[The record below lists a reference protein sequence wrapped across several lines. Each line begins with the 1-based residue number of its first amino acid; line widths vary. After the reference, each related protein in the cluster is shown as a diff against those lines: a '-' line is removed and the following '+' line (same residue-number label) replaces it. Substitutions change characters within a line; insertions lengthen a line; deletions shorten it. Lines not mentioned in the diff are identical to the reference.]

1 MDIVVEKFRRLYPDM
16 MQVKT
21 QFLEYDENK
30 DGRLSKD
37 ELVLG
42 MKKEKEF
49 TKDQAELAFELADT
63 NGDGEIDIREFI
75 DLMFPSARELVTNLR
90 KGFRG
95 PEDLK
100 KKFDYWDSDKDGT
113 LSIEELKAAAEKD
126 GQQYLSTED
135 INAIFAVGDIDLDG
149 KIDFGEFQSMMTPSV
164 SDIVTKFRCA
174 NRTVKDVKKA
184 FKKYDTN
191 NDGKIDK
198 HELSKALT
206 NYKFNFSD
214 QEVEVIFGAA
224 DNNLDG
230 EICYEEFMNLMCPD
244 AGTIL
249 GKFRKKYISLNEVKA
264 GFKKFDKNRDGSL
277 NKSEVSRLMHS
288 TGQSFSE
295 TEIDAIMNLGD
306 LNGDGQL
313 NLEEFV
319 TMMSPNASTT
329 LTKIRQ
335 KFNSIDEVKKKFKE
349 IDSDSDGLLSKDEL
363 LESPESKFDEEEIQ
377 AIFELGDS
385 NGDNVI
391 DIQEFI
397 AVLFPSAGEAIEK
410 IQSGCSDIQ
419 QIKEIFRQIDLDND
433 GYITKEEMRESSK
446 RFSDEEVESFFAL
459 GDVNEDGIIDL
470 DEFIGVL
477 NPSASSIINKLR
489 LRYQNINEV
498 KMAFSQIDGNGDGLI
513 SKDEMLQ
520 EKIFNSQE
528 VNSLFELSDSN
539 KDGEIDIEEFIGAI
553 YPVVSKAIL
562 KLTKDVKNVEEA
574 RWLFKKLDKDGDGL
588 ISQEEMRKY
597 GARMTSKEIE
607 ALFAIGD
614 INNDGEIDL
623 NEFINVLCPSAS
635 TLIARISK
643 EFKNMENVQEIFREM
658 DLNSDGKISKSEM
671 EECCRFNEQEIN
683 AIFEL
688 GDSDNDGEIDLKEF
702 TSVMQTSSPV
712 KYEEKGE
719 VISIENWDL
728 YTVGTGQNC
737 IIWCHDFQGFYG
749 RDRTRQIVDRI
760 AEAGFRIIVP
770 DFFGKH
776 GNGCLSNLDWVQ
788 SVTNW
793 NSLRDQW
800 VESLLPW
807 IRINET
813 FKFIGVLGTGWGT
826 YLAARLSSY
835 GEIKAGIMIQPS
847 ISAIV
852 ETLNEDLFEVFEEVQ
867 CPQMV
872 VTSNN
877 DCPNE
882 KEGGLAERI
891 WKSYPFGKQCE
902 FIEVKDLADKF
913 FLEGDRSI
921 EAVAAQTKRIT
932 QKIVTFFNQHMVDK

>member
-1 MDIVVEKFRRLYPDM
+1 MDIVVEKFRRLYPDVT
-16 MQVKT
+16 QVKT
-21 QFLEYDENK
+21 QFLEYDVNK

-37 ELVLG
+37 ELALG

-95 PEDLK
+95 PEDLR

-113 LSIEELKAAAEKD
+113 LTIEELKEAAEKD
-126 GQQYLSTED
+126 GQQYLSTDD

-149 KIDFGEFQSMMTPSV
+149 KIDFGEFESMMTPSV

-184 FKKYDTN
+184 FKKYDIN

-198 HELSKALT
+198 NELTKALT

-214 QEVEVIFGAA
+214 QEVEVIFSAA
-224 DNNLDG
+224 DSNSDG

-244 AGTIL
+244 AGAIL
-249 GKFRKKYISLNEVKA
+249 GKFRKKYTSLNEVKA
-264 GFKKFDKNRDGSL
+264 AFKKFDKNRDGSL

-288 TGQSFSE
+288 TGHSYTE
-295 TEIDAIMNLGD
+295 TEMDAIMNLGD
-306 LNGDGQL
+306 LNGDGEL

-319 TMMSPNASTT
+319 TMMSPNASAT
-329 LTKIRQ
+329 LEKIRQ
-335 KFNSIDEVKKKFKE
+335 KFNSIDEVKKKFKK

-363 LESPESKFDEEEIQ
+363 LVSPESKFDEEEIQ

-410 IQSGCSDIQ
+410 IQNSCSDIQ

-433 GYITKEEMRESSK
+433 GYITKEEMRDSSK
-446 RFSDEEVESFFAL
+446 RFSDQEVESFFAL
-459 GDVNEDGIIDL
+459 GDINEDGIIDL

-477 NPSASSIINKLR
+477 NPSASSVINKLR
-489 LRYQNINEV
+489 SKYKNMNEV
-498 KMAFSQIDGNGDGLI
+498 KTVFSQIDRNSDGLI
-513 SKDEMLQ
+513 SKDEILQ
-520 EKIFNSQE
+520 ENIFNMQE

-539 KDGEIDIEEFIGAI
+539 KDGEIDVEEFIGAI
-553 YPVVSKAIL
+553 YPVVAKAIL
-562 KLTKDVKNVEEA
+562 KLTKDIKNVEEA
-574 RWLFKKLDKDGDGL
+574 RWLFRKLDKDGDGL

-607 ALFAIGD
+607 AIFAIGD

-623 NEFINVLCPSAS
+623 NEFINVLCPSAT
-635 TLIARISK
+635 TLIARISR
-643 EFKNMENVQEIFREM
+643 EFKDAENIQEMFQEM
-658 DLNSDGKISKSEM
+658 DLNSDGKISKLEM
-671 EECCRFNEQEIN
+671 EECCRLNEQEIN

-688 GDSDNDGEIDLKEF
+688 GDADNDGEISLHEF
-702 TSVMQTSSPV
+702 LSVMQTSSPV
-712 KYEEKGE
+712 KYKEKGE
-719 VISIENWDL
+719 VISTENLEL
-728 YTVGTGQNC
+728 YTVGTGQKC
-737 IIWCHDFQGFYG
+737 IIWCHDLQGFYG
-749 RDRTRQIVDRI
+749 KDRTRQLVDRI

-776 GNGCLSNLDWVQ
+776 GNGSLSNRDWVQ

-800 VESLLPW
+800 VENLLPW
-807 IRINET
+807 IRKNE
-813 FKFIGVLGTGWGT
+813 KSNVIGVLGTGWGT
-826 YLAARLSSY
+826 YLGAKLSSY
-835 GEIKAGIMIQPS
+835 REIKAGIMIQPS
-847 ISAIV
+847 ISAVI
-852 ETLNEDLFEVFEEVQ
+852 EALGEDLFEVFEEVQ

-872 VTSNN
+872 VTTKN

-891 WKSYPFGKQCE
+891 WKSYPFGKKCD
-902 FIEVKDLADKF
+902 FIELKDMTDNF

-921 EAVAAQTKRIT
+921 EAIT
-932 QKIVTFFNQHMVDK
+932 VQIKEIVKKIVLFFNQHMVD